1 MEFSRRNRAK
11 GRRTSLAFT
20 LVELLVVI
28 TIIGILAALITVAAA
43 GALKRA
49 HQAQIKTEMNQLDM
63 AFQTYRDNSGSY
75 PPNCVDLVSPS
86 NWSATIQSQVF
97 ADLKRHFKQ
106 AFPRS
111 REPDTLLQ
119 LL

>member
-1 MEFSRRNRAK
+1 MDTTRNNKHRAK
-11 GRRTSLAFT
+11 GFT

-63 AFQTYRDNSGSY
+63 AFQTYSQAAGY
-75 PPNCVDLVSPS
+75 PPNCVDLVSPT
-86 NWSATIQSQVF
+86 NWNTTIQNQVLT
-97 ADLKRHFKQ
+97 DLKRHMKQ
-106 AFPRS
+106 
-111 REPDTLLQ
+111 
-119 LL
+119 